1 MNSKDNFYFIE
12 ATGKTP
18 DDQQASSLNELKTE
32 NENLKSQLCL
42 VYDYLNNS
50 KTNKEKEG
58 HEASNNTAG
67 ECETGKHDGIVG
79 ASAPCVDCETL
90 RNLVTQL
97 KIDCLQERT
106 EKEML
111 RLNVL
116 KLNECFGTVKEE
128 YDTLQDKLTTM
139 EASCNK
145 RLNRADDDLHHIKH
159 CANKKKSFFKKLF

>member
-1 MNSKDNFYFIE
+1 M
-12 ATGKTP
+12 
-18 DDQQASSLNELKTE
+18 
-32 NENLKSQLCL
+32 KSQLCL

-50 KTNKEKEG
+50 TTKTSTKEEG
-58 HEASNNTAG
+58 HGITTEKCEA
-67 ECETGKHDGIVG
+67 GKHDGVVET
-79 ASAPCVDCETL
+79 SAPCGDCETL

-128 YDTLQDKLTTM
+128 YDTLKDKLTTL
-139 EASCNK
+139 EASCYK
-145 RLNRADDDLHHIKH
+145 RLNRADDDLHRIKH
-159 CANKKKSFFKKLF
+159 CAGKKKSFFGKLF